1 MDSARSCQCSDSLAL
16 SHRGSGEEPA
26 GNRLLAGNPNPSPA
40 SRKPGD
46 LLGSA
51 APEAREGFGYGFGP
65 ESALGSLS
73 AHPGP
78 FSTDRPLLGPPQL
91 LPRDRSS
98 RAAPECVP
106 GEYLEY
112 FSLAKS
118 SSSPAAS
125 CPCPGSSAAA
135 GCCPRGSWQGNT
147 AVPGKRRQRRCG
159 GERGRRHARIHQSIP
174 FYCFQY
180 KLRTA
185 FQRGPQHVRLL
196 ACNIWLC
203 LQNP

>member
-91 LPRDRSS
+91 LPRDRSI
-98 RAAPECVP
+98 E
-106 GEYLEY
+106 
-112 FSLAKS
+112 
-118 SSSPAAS
+118 SSPRTGPRGIFGIFFTGKEQLFTSSILPVPWQLS
-125 CPCPGSSAAA
+125 CCWLLSPRQLAGKHGRAWQTEAAA
-135 GCCPRGSWQGNT
+135 
-147 AVPGKRRQRRCG
+147 
-159 GERGRRHARIHQSIP
+159 
-174 FYCFQY
+174 
-180 KLRTA
+180 LRWGTGA
-185 FQRGPQHVRLL
+185 QTRTHPPVNPILL
-196 ACNIWLC
+196 L
-203 LQNP
+203 PV